1 MASPDPERALE
12 DETPAEPGARAGE
25 PRGGDDEDPRKVTGE
40 AGERAGRASEGR
52 LDPRGVGGRPA
63 GAERLGGEAG
73 AAHGGADALA
83 RDVAREAGGV
93 ADQREALAADP
104 PRPAAADRVGVP
116 AKGREGEVVGQP
128 PAGGEPRQQALEP
141 PADGL
146 AAQRAHA
153 DVQEVALREVPAV
166 ALEVGL
172 GDELGPAVARRER
185 AQALGTD
192 ARLALLR
199 HDHLLL
205 DPCAPEGARHRTAVP
220 ARADDHPGSERAG
233 VARGLDAAR
242 DLAHLAHARA
252 LVHLDPRRG
261 RAPEEEG
268 VELRTHDAVTRG
280 AFPVG
285 LVLHVA
291 DRDRDGR
298 ERLDRVRVRR
308 RVELQVGERGGRHPA
323 GAELDARE
331 ACGVEDGDA
340 RPRPRES
347 PGDRAARWPAPHH
360 EDVGDRHTRSS
371 PASTASRVPSGT
383 RRRSIALAARMAAKM
398 SPSMSTSPPMYAS
411 PKRSEVGRRTMRRK
425 APRERN
431 TRAKPLSPVPPTHA
445 VVPSQR
451 RKVSGASR
459 EAKTRRRSPAAAA
472 ARRSGG
478 AEGMARP
485 LAHWRGPGK
494 HLSNAPGRALS
505 CAG

>member
-12 DETPAEPGARAGE
+12 DETPAQPGARAGE
-25 PRGGDDEDPRKVTGE
+25 PRGGDDEDPRKVMGE
-40 AGERAGRASEGR
+40 AGEHAGRAAEGR

-63 GAERLGGEAG
+63 VEERLGGEAA

-83 RDVAREAGGV
+83 RDVVRQAGGV
-93 ADQREALAADP
+93 ADQREALAP
-104 PRPAAADRVGVP
+104 
-116 AKGREGEVVGQP
+116 
-128 PAGGEPRQQALEP
+128 
-141 PADGL
+141 
-146 AAQRAHA
+146 
-153 DVQEVALREVPAV
+153 
-166 ALEVGL
+166 
-172 GDELGPAVARRER
+172 ER
-185 AQALGTD
+185 
-192 ARLALLR
+192 
-199 HDHLLL
+199 
-205 DPCAPEGARHRTAVP
+205 ARHRTAVP
-220 ARADDHPGSERAG
+220 ARADDDPGSERAG
-233 VARGLDAAR
+233 VARDPGAAR
-242 DLAHLAHARA
+242 DLAHLSHARA
-252 LVHLDPRRG
+252 LVHPGPGRG

-268 VELRTHDAVTRG
+268 VELRAHDAVAR
-280 AFPVG
+280 AALPVG

-308 RVELQVGERGGRHPA
+308 RVELQVGERGVRDPA

-331 ACGVEDGDA
+331 ARGVEDGDA

-347 PGDRAARWPAPHH
+347 PGDRAARRSAPHH

-411 PKRSEVGRRTMRRK
+411 PKRSDVGRRTMRRN

-431 TRAKPLSPVPPTHA
+431 TRAKPLSPVLPTHA

-459 EAKTRRRSPAAAA
+459 EAKTRRRSPAATA

-478 AEGMARP
+478 AEGMP
-485 LAHWRGPGK
+485 
-494 HLSNAPGRALS
+494 AL
-505 CAG
+505 

>member
-12 DETPAEPGARAGE
+12 DETPAQPGARAGE

-40 AGERAGRASEGR
+40 AGERAGRAAEGR

-63 GAERLGGEAG
+63 AEQRLGGEAG

-93 ADQREALAADP
+93 AYQREALAADP
-104 PRPAAADRVGVP
+104 PRLAAANRVGVT
-116 AKGREGEVVGQP
+116 AKRREGEVVGQP
-128 PAGGEPRQQALEP
+128 PAGGESRQQALEP

-146 AAQRAHA
+146 AAQ
-153 DVQEVALREVPAV
+153 
-166 ALEVGL
+166 
-172 GDELGPAVARRER
+172 
-185 AQALGTD
+185 
-192 ARLALLR
+192 
-199 HDHLLL
+199 
-205 DPCAPEGARHRTAVP
+205 
-220 ARADDHPGSERAG
+220 
-233 VARGLDAAR
+233 
-242 DLAHLAHARA
+242 RA

-268 VELRTHDAVTRG
+268 VELRTHDAVARG

-331 ACGVEDGDA
+331 ARGVEDGDA

-347 PGDRAARWPAPHH
+347 PGDRAARRSAPHH

-411 PKRSEVGRRTMRRK
+411 PKRSDVGRRTMRRN

-431 TRAKPLSPVPPTHA
+431 TRVKPLSPVLPTHA

-459 EAKTRRRSPAAAA
+459 EAKTRRRSPAATA

-478 AEGMARP
+478 AEGMP
-485 LAHWRGPGK
+485 
-494 HLSNAPGRALS
+494 AL
-505 CAG
+505 